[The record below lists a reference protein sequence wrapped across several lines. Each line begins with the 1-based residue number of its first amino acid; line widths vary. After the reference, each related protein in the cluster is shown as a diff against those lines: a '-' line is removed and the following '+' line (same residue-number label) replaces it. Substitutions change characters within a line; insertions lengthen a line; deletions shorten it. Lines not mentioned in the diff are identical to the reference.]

1 MHVLVP
7 VGLGNPCCPSCQGE
21 ADTSTLVGRLHQSAH
36 LPLKVLHSQDPWGH
50 SHLQERPQASD
61 LLVGEPPMEGTSG
74 GPGMDRAMVL
84 QEAEAEAEDA
94 HQGTYH
100 LRGGAFLSCAR
111 FLAFQ
116 LSSG

>member
-1 MHVLVP
+1 MPQCIISLVA
-7 VGLGNPCCPSCQGE
+7 LSQGE

-94 HQGTYH
+94 HQGEQ
-100 LRGGAFLSCAR
+100 GAMTTLKR
-111 FLAFQ
+111 M
-116 LSSG
+116 